1 MTQLKQNVGCN
12 EQYKLEEDVQLLPTD
27 EKKNEENKSTD
38 ISQIRNKG
46 NRILVLLAGC
56 ASLVGLVSAGGVA
69 TGAVVGATV
78 GAFAGVAI
86 VGIISVWLGKSDS
99 DRAGS

>member
-1 MTQLKQNVGCN
+1 MTQVKENVDCN
-12 EQYKLEEDVQLLPTD
+12 EQYKLEEDVELSSTD
-27 EKKNEENKSTD
+27 DKRNKSTD

-69 TGAVVGATV
+69 TGAVVGATA
-78 GAFAGVAI
+78 GAVAGVAI
-86 VGIISVWLGKSDS
+86 VGIISAWLGKPESEEKL
-99 DRAGS
+99 